1 MVNKSQLCDN
11 ECLNPIPRGQRRI
24 VPIPE
29 SPFVEFTT
37 TTTPPTTTTTT
48 TTTLYP
54 SSLNNKIIYPNEEAP
69 CPVIF
74 PKIVSTSTPPV
85 FGITGGVI
93 RTYSYDGVSYRS
105 HTFNQTSELGVSLL
119 SGDPSAIFTVEVLL
133 VAGGGGGGSYKGIGN
148 GAGGGGAGGFIQTT
162 TKLRTGIYL
171 VIVGDGGSPDQN
183 GQNSSFNQLLAYGG
197 GAGGSF
203 GFPGKDGGSGGGAG
217 QNSLLNGGKGVQ
229 GQGFDGGAVTILNFS
244 SGGGGGA
251 SESALPI
258 TSTYLSS
265 TGGAGKFNNFMDGT
279 FIYYAGGGGGSA
291 SLGSLNSSYLGLGGV
306 GGGGSQ
312 IFNRD
317 GQANT
322 GGGGAGGVYTNLW
335 PAGKG
340 GSGTVIVRYR
350 I

>member
-11 ECLNPIPRGQRRI
+11 ECLNPIPRGQRRVI
-24 VPIPE
+24 PIPE
-29 SPFVEFTT
+29 SPFVEFATT
-37 TTTPPTTTTTT
+37 TAPPTTTTTT

-54 SSLNNKIIYPNEEAP
+54 ANLNSNIIYPNEEAP
-69 CPVIF
+69 CPIII

-93 RTYSYDGVSYRS
+93 RTYSYDGVAYRS
-105 HTFNQTSELGVSLL
+105 HTFNGTSELSVSLL
-119 SGDPSAIFTVEVLL
+119 SGDPSSIFTVEVLI
-133 VAGGGGGGSYKGIGN
+133 VAGGGGGGSHKGIGY
-148 GAGGGGAGGFIQTT
+148 GAGGGGAGGYIQTT

-171 VIVGDGGSPDQN
+171 VVVGDGGSPDQN

-217 QNSLLNGGKGVQ
+217 QSSLLSGGKGFQ
-229 GQGFDGGAVTILNFS
+229 GQGFDGGAVTILGWS

-258 TSTYLSS
+258 TQGYLSGN
-265 TGGAGKFNNFMDGT
+265 GGAGKFNNFMDGT

-291 SLGSLNSSYLGLGGV
+291 SVGNAMYLGQGGI

-312 IFNRD
+312 LFNRD
-317 GQANT
+317 GQTNT
-322 GGGGAGGVYTNLW
+322 GGGGAGGIYTNFW
-335 PAGKG
+335 PVGRG
-340 GSGTVIVRYR
+340 GSGTVIIRYR
-350 I
+350 V